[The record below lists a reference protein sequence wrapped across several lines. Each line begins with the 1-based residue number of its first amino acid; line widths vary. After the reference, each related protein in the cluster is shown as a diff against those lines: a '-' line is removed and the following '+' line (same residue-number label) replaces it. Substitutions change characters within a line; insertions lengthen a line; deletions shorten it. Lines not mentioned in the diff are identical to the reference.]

1 MIYLI
6 DTDIIIYSLKN
17 YPAVKNN
24 FRKHANDPKT
34 ISVITYGELV
44 FGAKK
49 SEDYNKNIAAAH
61 RISEVFPLVEV
72 TKAIIETFAGIKA
85 DLQKQGNIIDDMDL
99 LIAATAI
106 TMNYTLVTNN
116 ERHFSRIPGLQ
127 IENWSLEEG

>member
-17 YPAVKNN
+17 YPTVKNN
-24 FRKHANDPKT
+24 FRKHSNDPKV

-44 FGAKK
+44 FGAQK
-49 SEDYNKNIAAAH
+49 SNDYHRNMAAVH
-61 RISEVFPLVEV
+61 RTSELFPILEI
-72 TKAIIETFAGIKA
+72 TKAIIETYAGIKA
-85 DLQKQGNIIDDMDL
+85 DLQRQGNIIDDMDL

-116 ERHFSRIPGLQ
+116 ERHFTRVPGLR
-127 IENWSLEEG
+127 IENWAMEEV